1 MTALTLDDPPRPSK
15 LRPLI
20 LVNNRH
26 NTSTTIPC
34 PPLPEPTYSIDAL
47 NRRIEALS
55 LSDSPSTD
63 PDVALPGRGCPIDAL
78 TRSMEA
84 LSLGDRPSSTS
95 KLKPLIL
102 VTKRAIKHFK
112 LPPLATPLLRQPR
125 YETRMRSQMY
135 WPFSL
140 NPTIWAHPQPK

>member
-1 MTALTLDDPPRPSK
+1 MTALSLDDLPRPLK

-26 NTSTTIPC
+26 NTSTTVPC
-34 PPLPEPTYSIDAL
+34 PPLPGPEPS
-47 NRRIEALS
+47 
-55 LSDSPSTD
+55 
-63 PDVALPGRGCPIDAL
+63 CPIDAL
-78 TRSMEA
+78 TRNMEA
-84 LSLGDRPSSTS
+84 LSLGDRPSPTS

-102 VTKRAIKHFK
+102 VTKRDARHFK

-125 YETRMRSQMY
+125 SKTAMRSQMY